1 MSRKG
6 TLLIIAGI
14 MLIVI
19 FKVVGAKRQDP
30 SDAAGTAHIAQ
41 ARRPFRNAVV
51 ELTFGSRSL
60 NQGEEVLSATG
71 RRIEYIDAVGGRRR
85 EDYESH
91 VTTMRQSTSTE
102 GLTLIFDGRKLY
114 IVRSKDGN
122 RSASVMD
129 LREGYDYT
137 VWEDAAAEA
146 FQLPGTTISEDQVL
160 GRQCKIYARSEGAAD
175 IQRWWVW
182 KGVTLRSESHLEMG
196 STVIDTWEKVVQVQ
210 EDGEIDAGLFS
221 PPTDVTFAPVP
232 ETMAEQ
238 LNHHKSAPWMR
249 MRPEV
254 QF

>member
-1 MSRKG
+1 
-6 TLLIIAGI
+6 
-14 MLIVI
+14 
-19 FKVVGAKRQDP
+19 
-30 SDAAGTAHIAQ
+30 
-41 ARRPFRNAVV
+41 VV
-51 ELTFGSRSL
+51 ELTLGSKSL

-91 VTTMRQSTSTE
+91 VTTMRQATSTE
-102 GLTLIFDGRKLY
+102 GLTPIFDGRKLY
-114 IVRSKDGN
+114 IVRNKDGN

-146 FQLPGTTISEDQVL
+146 FQLPGTTISEEPVL
-160 GRQCKIYARSEGAAD
+160 GRPCKVYTRSEGAAD

-182 KGVTLRSESHLEMG
+182 NGVTLRSEAHLETG
-196 STVIDTWEKVVQVQ
+196 STVIDTWEKVVRV
-210 EDGEIDAGLFS
+210 EADGEIDSGLFS

-238 LNHHKSAPWMR
+238 LNHHESAPWMR

-254 QF
+254 MF